1 MLISLTWNIG
11 CQNYIITD
19 HVSFPQGLFGVPELS
34 SPDGF
39 AVIQD
44 RALRETEQLVE
55 KACRSPPG
63 AITVKT
69 FDQLSDTLC
78 KVADLVN
85 DLYCRSGPFVMFYLF
100 RLFVAN
106 MIFLFYSLHIFLDLT
121 WAFL

>member
-1 MLISLTWNIG
+1 MNL
-11 CQNYIITD
+11 
-19 HVSFPQGLFGVPELS
+19 HHFQGLFGVPELS

-39 AVIQD
+39 AVVQD

-78 KVADLVN
+78 RVADLVGN
-85 DLYCRSGPFVMFYLF
+85 KQTVRCMHS
-100 RLFVAN
+100 
-106 MIFLFYSLHIFLDLT
+106 T
-121 WAFL
+121 